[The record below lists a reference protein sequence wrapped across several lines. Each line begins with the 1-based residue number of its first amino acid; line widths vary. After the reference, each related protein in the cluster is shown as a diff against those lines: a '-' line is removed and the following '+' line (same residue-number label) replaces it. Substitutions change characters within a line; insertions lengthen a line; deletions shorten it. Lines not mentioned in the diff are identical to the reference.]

1 MTSSATMEALGL
13 QESDCV
19 LGPPLEGQP
28 VIRHITAD
36 SREVVPGSLFAAL
49 RGTRAHGVDHLATAA
64 ARGATI
70 ALASPAEVFRAMESL
85 DPLPLPILV
94 DPNPRRR
101 YAELAGMF
109 WPDAPR
115 VRVAVTGTN
124 GKTSTVEFLRQI
136 WCSTGLRGAGIGT
149 LGATGPAGRVP
160 SFLTTPEPAA
170 LHKLLQGFGAQGVTH
185 AAMEASSHAL
195 AQYRLD
201 GVVPSVGALAS
212 FSRDHLDYHGSV
224 AEYAEAKLRLFAELL
239 PASGTAVVNVDGS
252 LGRTALAL
260 ASARGLAAI
269 PVGVSDCA
277 REGIHIVSIGHAAAC
292 GLAVEF
298 AYRGEPHSA
307 VLPIAGDFQV
317 RNALLAAACAIGSGL
332 AADAAFAALKRLQPV
347 RGRMELAAVLPTG
360 ARAFVD
366 YAHTPDA
373 LDTVLR
379 SARRAASPAGRVH
392 VVFGAGGD
400 RDAGKRKKMGEI
412 AARRA
417 DRVVITDDNPRS
429 EDPGRIR
436 EEVRAG
442 APGAAVVGDRREAI
456 RFAIRALRAGDVLV
470 VAGKG
475 HEAYQET
482 ADGTIPFDDADTIRK
497 FICERNGDG

>member
-1 MTSSATMEALGL
+1 MEALGL

-19 LGPPLEGQP
+19 HGPPLDGNSL
-28 VIRHITAD
+28 IRDIAAD

-49 RGTRAHGVDHLATAA
+49 RGTRAHGVDHLVTAA
-64 ARGATI
+64 TRGATL
-70 ALASPAEVFRAMESL
+70 ALTSPAEVFRAMDSH

-101 YAELAGMF
+101 YAELAGRF

-136 WCSTGLRGAGIGT
+136 WCSTGLQGASIGT

-170 LHKLLQGFGAQGVTH
+170 LHRLLQEFGTQGVTH

-201 GVVPSVGALAS
+201 GVFPIVGALAS

-224 AEYAEAKLRLFAELL
+224 SEYAEAKLRLFAELL
-239 PASGTAVVNVDGS
+239 PASGTAVADVDGS
-252 LGRTALAL
+252 LGRAALAL
-260 ASARGLAAI
+260 ASARGSAAI

-277 REGIHIVSIGHAAAC
+277 REGIHIVSIAPAAC

-307 VLPIAGDFQV
+307 VLPISGDFQV
-317 RNALLAAACAIGSGL
+317 RNALLAAACAIGSGM
-332 AADAAFAALKRLQPV
+332 AAEAAFAALKCLHPV

-360 ARAFVD
+360 ARVFVD

-379 SARRAASPAGRVH
+379 SVRQEVSSAGRIH

-400 RDAGKRKKMGEI
+400 RDAGKRRKMGEI
-412 AARRA
+412 AARLA

-442 APGAAVVGDRREAI
+442 APGAAVVGGRREAI
-456 RFAIRALRAGDVLV
+456 RFALRALRAGDVLV

-482 ADGTIPFDDADTIRK
+482 ADGTIPFDDADTIRELL
-497 FICERNGDG
+497 CELDGNE